1 MPRTSTWT
9 IGELARLSGVTSRTL
24 RHYDAIGLLAPRGVR
39 SGGRRTYGRRE
50 LLRLQQILVLRELDV
65 SLPAVAEL
73 LADDDA
79 DDAPVLS
86 ARMLDRLR
94 EHRDRLLTERDR
106 FAQLARTVDATITAL
121 EKGED
126 MAADKL
132 YEGFDHSQYEAEARE
147 RWGDEAIDRG
157 SAVWSRMGP
166 AGQAAFGG
174 ESAAIGAGLAAAM
187 TDGVEVADERV
198 QALVARHF
206 AQIALFWTPT
216 AQSYAGL
223 GQMYVDDPRF
233 AATYEAFS
241 PGLAPYLRDAMA
253 VYAAAN
259 LR

>member
-1 MPRTSTWT
+1 MNGTWQ

-24 RHYDAIGLLAPRGVR
+24 RHYDAIGLLEPRDVGP
-39 SGGRRTYGRRE
+39 GGRRAYGRDE

-65 SLPAVAEL
+65 SLPTVAEL

-79 DDAPVLS
+79 DGAQGLS
-86 ARMLDRLR
+86 ARMLGRLR

-106 FAQLARTVDATITAL
+106 FTRLARTVDATITAL
-121 EKGED
+121 ERGED

-147 RWGDEAIDRG
+147 RWGDESIDRG
-157 SAVWSRMGP
+157 SAVWARLGP
-166 AGQAAFGG
+166 AGQAAFHG

-187 TDGVEVADERV
+187 ADGTGVESERV

-206 AQIALFWTPT
+206 AQIALFWTPN

-233 AATYEAFS
+233 AATYDAFRT
-241 PGLAPYLRDAMA
+241 GLAPYLRDAIQ

-259 LR
+259 LG